1 MDQAQDLTKQ
11 HSSRSNR
18 LTQAAAHAHQLQ
30 NVQQVA
36 LSSRITENPNKAQ
49 LLLQPDSQAL
59 LRSNILQNQ
68 YDNRKASEGQQLNS
82 KGNHL
87 ISSKVATE
95 HRFAK
100 TQQFNNIQGTTH
112 LKNFQTSSGKSKFHA
127 LRRSKE
133 RLPGNQAKNPQNKL
147 ITPTPERVRK
157 LHIKTGR
164 HQQYARFKQE
174 LQADQKQEVLR
185 FQQKQ
190 NFMKPD

>member
-1 MDQAQDLTKQ
+1 MDQAQDLAKQ

-18 LTQAAAHAHQLQ
+18 LPQAATHAHQLQ

-36 LSSRITENPNKAQ
+36 LSSRIKENPNKIQ

-59 LRSNILQNQ
+59 LRSNILPTQ
-68 YDNRKASEGQQLNS
+68 YDSRKASEGQHLNS

-87 ISSKVATE
+87 IGSKVATE

-100 TQQFNNIQGTTH
+100 TQQFNNMQGPTH
-112 LKNFQTSSGKSKFHA
+112 LKNFPTGGAKGKFQA

-133 RLPGNQAKNPQNKL
+133 RLPGNQAQNLQNKL
-147 ITPTPERVRK
+147 IAPTPERVRK

-164 HQQYARFKQE
+164 QQEYARFKQE
-174 LQADQKQEVLR
+174 LQAE
-185 FQQKQ
+185 
-190 NFMKPD
+190 